1 MVKINIS
8 DQTFTELSKVVQKM
22 NLLEEIDISQN
33 SIRPKIFLDMLKAIV
48 KNKKINYI
56 NLSWNILAQDSDD
69 MTKAVEN
76 SHDR

>member
-1 MVKINIS
+1 
-8 DQTFTELSKVVQKM
+8 M